1 MARVD
6 VERLDFVDVSQKT
19 RGNFMEPE
27 NITRF
32 LNTEVGKA
40 QERLMREQM
49 AAQMNSDVTDKSKM
63 TKPGDIDVSTIR
75 RALFTEQAS
84 QDTGYRKPDLTTAQL
99 MDKAGPA
106 WYERLGSLAQNFG
119 KEADQ
124 LIRNL
129 TNMGADAVVTGVT
142 TNSGGSGRAAEA
154 LTSVQARN
162 EAVINPSLGTTPGGA
177 KP

>member
-40 QERLMREQM
+40 QERLMRDQM
-49 AAQMNSDVTDKSKM
+49 AAQMNVDVTDKSKM
-63 TKPGDIDVSTIR
+63 TKPGDISTDTIR

-84 QDTGYRKPDLTTAQL
+84 QDQGYRSPDLTTAAL
-99 MDKAGPA
+99 MDKAGPS
-106 WYERLGSLAQNFG
+106 WYVRMFDSFKQAVTG
-119 KEADQ
+119 ADQ
-124 LIRNL
+124 TIRDG
-129 TNMGADAVVTGVT
+129 TRVGADATATMVTN
-142 TNSGGSGRAAEA
+142 NSGYSGQAAAALSGREA
-154 LTSVQARN
+154 QIENAVNQA
-162 EAVINPSLGTTPGGA
+162 LGVTPGGR